1 MKSKQLNERYAKAL
15 LQLSVEQECLE
26 AVYADMQMIRQ
37 LLHDSRELK
46 LLMHSPVIRNKKKE
60 HVIAKIFGSAIHEL
74 TLKFILLVVDK
85 NREIYLE
92 DISETFEVLYRE
104 HIGVVPV
111 TVVAAAEVDSES
123 EVAITQIL
131 RDYTE
136 REIEFHTEIDESLL
150 GGFILKWED
159 NQYDATLRRK
169 LTQIRKILAEETI
182 YKKKV

>member
-26 AVYADMQMIRQ
+26 IVYADMQMIRQ
-37 LLHDSRELK
+37 LLHESRELK

-60 HVIAKIFGSAIHEL
+60 HVISKIFGSVVHEL
-74 TLKFILLVVDK
+74 TLKFILLIVNK

-104 HIGVVPV
+104 HKGIVPV
-111 TVVAAAEVDSES
+111 TIITAKEVDSEN
-123 EVAITQIL
+123 EAAIAKIL
-131 RDYTE
+131 REYTE
-136 REIEFHTEIDESLL
+136 RSIEFSTVVDENVL

-159 NQYDATLRRK
+159 KQYDATLRRK
-169 LTQIRKILAEETI
+169 LTQIRKILAEENI
-182 YKKKV
+182 YQKRV